1 MNHEHMRYIAPE
13 EIAIEGAGTCC
24 LWDERFYEPPRP
36 VTHTREQ
43 VNEIKAQLARAGA
56 HILASNARCV
66 ADWLQRGMLADG
78 RTGGER

>member
-1 MNHEHMRYIAPE
+1 MSEHMRYQAPE
-13 EIAIEGAGTCC
+13 ECALGSGLRC
-24 LWDERFYEPPRP
+24 LWDEHYTPQPSM
-36 VTHTREQ
+36 TREQ
-43 VNEIKAQLARAGA
+43 VDAIKARLARHGA